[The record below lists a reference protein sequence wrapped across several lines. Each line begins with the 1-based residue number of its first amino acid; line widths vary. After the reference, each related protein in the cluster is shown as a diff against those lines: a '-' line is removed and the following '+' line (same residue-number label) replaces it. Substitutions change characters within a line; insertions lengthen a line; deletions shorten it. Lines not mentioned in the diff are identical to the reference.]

1 MAKDDLLLGSCCCA
15 HRKDRVR
22 NEIIREKV
30 GVASVEDKMREVRLR
45 WFGHVMRGGSDA
57 PVRRCDTLAMDG
69 FRRGSGKPKKYWRE
83 VIRHDMEQLQLTED
97 MTLDRKVWRTRIRV
111 GVIDGGGGGIDGVGI
126 DVDGG
131 RHGSEVGF
139 SSHLESGENDEDVT
153 HRIGFLLLLGCG
165 EGGTHSFQTPKE
177 GISRCPCEE
186 HSEDVGHHFLH
197 CRVNSRLR
205 SMFLAILGMPRVMP
219 KSLWSYYCMWTKKG
233 FTRNQKRPGI
243 PSLEPFGGLFGLKE
257 MSEFLKTLLEK
268 LKSQYSNLEG
278 LPPDR
283 IVPTVGLNIGRVEAS
298 NTKLVFWDL
307 GGQPGLRSIWEKY
320 YEEAHAVIYVVD
332 AACPS
337 RFEDSKSA
345 LEKVLLH
352 EDLQGAPLL
361 ILANKQDLAD
371 AVSAEEVA
379 RYLDLKK
386 LDERA
391 YTFLAVSAY
400 DGLGIKESVNWLV
413 DVMERSKRTE
423 MLQLRA
429 GANLS
434 ST

>member
-1 MAKDDLLLGSCCCA
+1 MFSLFYGLYKYMFS
-15 HRKDRVR
+15 KT
-22 NEIIREKV
+22 E
-30 GVASVEDKMREVRLR
+30 
-45 WFGHVMRGGSDA
+45 FHV
-57 PVRRCDTLAMDG
+57 L
-69 FRRGSGKPKKYWRE
+69 
-83 VIRHDMEQLQLTED
+83 IL
-97 MTLDRKVWRTRIRV
+97 
-111 GVIDGGGGGIDGVGI
+111 GIDKAGK
-126 DVDGG
+126 
-131 RHGSEVGF
+131 
-139 SSHLESGENDEDVT
+139 T
-153 HRIGFLLLLGCG
+153 
-165 EGGTHSFQTPKE
+165 
-177 GISRCPCEE
+177 
-186 HSEDVGHHFLH
+186 
-197 CRVNSRLR
+197 
-205 SMFLAILGMPRVMP
+205 
-219 KSLWSYYCMWTKKG
+219 
-233 FTRNQKRPGI
+233 
-243 PSLEPFGGLFGLKE
+243 
-257 MSEFLKTLLEK
+257 TLLEK
-268 LKSQYSNLEG
+268 IKSQYSNLEG

-298 NTKLVFWDL
+298 STKLVFWDL

-332 AACPS
+332 AASPS

-345 LEKVLLH
+345 LEKVLRH

-391 YTFLAVSAY
+391 YTFLAVSSY

-429 GANLS
+429 GANLIS
-434 ST
+434 N